1 MGGCIIGLTG
11 PTGAGKSEAARA
23 LAEAGCVVV
32 DADRVSRL
40 AVAEPDCLAALA
52 EAFGAD
58 ILLPDGTLNRR
69 ELARRAF
76 ATHEKERL
84 LNAITHPRILK
95 YMNTEIQTA
104 LDNGAQ
110 AVIVDAPLLFESGMD
125 AACQVTAAVL
135 APAEVRLQRICA
147 RDHLSEADAKL
158 RMKIQPPDDFYVGRA
173 SKIFYNDRTPEAL
186 RVQVTRWLGDIL
198 QKGAE

>member
-1 MGGCIIGLTG
+1 MSCIIGLTG

-23 LAEAGCVVV
+23 LAAAGCVIV
-32 DADRVSRL
+32 DADRVSRV
-40 AVAEPDCLAALA
+40 AVAEPECLAALA
-52 EAFGAD
+52 EAFGGD

-76 ATHEKERL
+76 AAHEKEQL

-95 YMNTEIQTA
+95 YMEREIREG
-104 LDNGAQ
+104 LDHGAK
-110 AVIVDAPLLFESGMD
+110 AVVVDAPLLFESGMD

-135 APAEVRLQRICA
+135 APAAMRLQRICA
-147 RDHLSEADAKL
+147 RDGLSEADAIL
-158 RMKIQPPDDFYVGRA
+158 RMKIQPQDDFYIDRA
-173 SKIFYNDRTPEAL
+173 DKVFYNEGTPEKL
-186 RVQVTRWLGDIL
+186 RADVTCWLGNLL